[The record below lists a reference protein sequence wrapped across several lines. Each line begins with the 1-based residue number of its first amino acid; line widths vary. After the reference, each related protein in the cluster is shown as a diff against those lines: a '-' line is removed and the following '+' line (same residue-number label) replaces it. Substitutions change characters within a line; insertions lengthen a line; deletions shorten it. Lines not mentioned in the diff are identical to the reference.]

1 MAIPLIAATL
11 LSVGGKVMSSVFS
24 SMLAAVSEK
33 VVIRIMVKLIDR
45 LVKSS
50 KNSLDDELWPDFRES
65 LLKQI
70 DK

>member
-1 MAIPLIAATL
+1 MAIPLIAAAI
-11 LSVGGKVMSSVFS
+11 LSVGGKVMSSVFT

-33 VVIRIMVKLIDR
+33 VVIRIIVKLMDR